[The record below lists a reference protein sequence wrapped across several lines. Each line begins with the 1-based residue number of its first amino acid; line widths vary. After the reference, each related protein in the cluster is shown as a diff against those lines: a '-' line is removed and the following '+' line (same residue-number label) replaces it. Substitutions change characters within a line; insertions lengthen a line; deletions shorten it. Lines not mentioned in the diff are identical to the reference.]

1 MHVCCLLEA
10 DEASALYTG
19 ECKRMQQF
27 SNGVKCTGQDR
38 TEERTEESR
47 QRRADRGDA
56 KDPPKKWQLTLVEES
71 GQRGRCRDKAEGGG
85 NAQDNGEHRRGK
97 RPAQEAVKDA
107 PR

>member
-1 MHVCCLLEA
+1 MLVKGAGRARYCEILLA
-10 DEASALYTG
+10 CVDRGGGGGG
-19 ECKRMQQF
+19 EF
-27 SNGVKCTGQDR
+27 
-38 TEERTEESR
+38 ESR